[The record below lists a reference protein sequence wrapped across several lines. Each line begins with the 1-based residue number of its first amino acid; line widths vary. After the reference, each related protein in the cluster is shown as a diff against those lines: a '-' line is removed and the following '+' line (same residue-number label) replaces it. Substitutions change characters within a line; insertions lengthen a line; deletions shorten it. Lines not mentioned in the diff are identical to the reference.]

1 MVRNKEKFNVYLSSR
16 KALKL
21 YHRSYSLMFTLS
33 DDIKLWAT
41 MVGLIMAFAIY
52 MDSITTPST
61 KKWLSE
67 FLSAENSPL
76 LKIILECPRLFIES
90 FDSLF
95 GKNHL
100 SMKCFIRSSLASII
114 VILIIG
120 FVLRGHSSFNPFSLD
135 IVSSGIAG
143 IVYVMFLL
151 ILSILLNIIPDYI
164 SLLETR
170 YIIHKSIDR
179 NIKYLVFIILLDFF
193 ISGIIYI
200 LIAGSISYAVLSI
213 MQTNLLKYYL
223 NIYNYMYH
231 FASMCL
237 GGGYTIFFLS
247 TYFTSFWMYMLLIF
261 GITIKIA
268 HPLNKFCLNI
278 FKHLVV
284 EEKPF
289 QSSGLLLIMLFTII
303 AILIEIVLLLLAYTN
318 FNF

>member
-1 MVRNKEKFNVYLSSR
+1 
-16 KALKL
+16 
-21 YHRSYSLMFTLS
+21 MFTLS

-52 MDSITTPST
+52 MDSITTPRT

-76 LKIILECPRLFIES
+76 LKIVLECPRLFIES

-151 ILSILLNIIPDYI
+151 ILSILLNIIPDYL

-170 YIIHKSIDR
+170 YIIHKSLDR
-179 NIKYLVFIILLDFF
+179 NIKYLLLIILLDFF

-200 LIAGSISYAVLSI
+200 LIAGLVSYTVLSI
-213 MQTNLLKYYL
+213 IQANLLKYYL
-223 NIYNYMYH
+223 NIYSYLSH

-289 QSSGLLLIMLFTII
+289 QSIGLLLIILFTIT
-303 AILIEIVLLLLAYTN
+303 AILIEIVLLLLGSTN